1 MTIAT
6 GLPSAPSGAVTV
18 YFLGPG
24 FGESQVVVLPDA
36 RVVVV
41 DGCSRDGINHP
52 EMVLRALGRD
62 RIDLLVLTH
71 PDLDHL
77 KGVGEL
83 VRAFRPHRVW
93 RYPGL
98 QTVRDEL
105 ATQLLNSGSDRD
117 TLTEL
122 QDVLRALLDQGDGP
136 VEANFNTRP
145 WEPNGATYRVFC
157 LAPTPFDIHRA
168 LPTLGS
174 QLQLAGSSVRVAP
187 RYEKIYRG
195 EARPGDHP
203 NTLSLALVI
212 EWDDRRILLAG
223 DLENGL
229 AGEPRSGWKGVRRL
243 LSDEPGLGHL
253 LCDLTLVKVAHH
265 GSSGAFH
272 EDAWREHALRGKT
285 AAVISPFASK
295 ALPQANVLGLLRAYC
310 HALGVSANGA
320 NAFALAASAGWSV
333 AQSPVFDWA
342 LPCLV
347 ATVPAAG
354 PIRFAH
360 SSSSALFR

>member
-1 MTIAT
+1 MTT
-6 GLPSAPSGAVTV
+6 VGLPLAPFGAVTV

-41 DGCSRDGINHP
+41 DGCSRDGVNHP
-52 EMVLRALGRD
+52 ASVLRELRCD

-77 KGVGEL
+77 KGAGEL
-83 VRAFRPHRVW
+83 VRTFRPYRVW

-105 ATQLLNSGSDRD
+105 ATQLLNANSDRA

-122 QDVLRALLDQGDGP
+122 QDVLQALLDSSDGP
-136 VEANFNTRP
+136 VEAGFHTRP
-145 WEPNGATYRVFC
+145 WAPTGAQYRVHC
-157 LAPTPFDIHRA
+157 LAPTPFDIQRA

-174 QLQLAGSSVRVAP
+174 QLHLSGSTVRVAP
-187 RYEKIYRG
+187 RFERIYRG

-203 NTLSLALVI
+203 NTLSLAVAI
-212 EWDDRRILLAG
+212 EWGDRRILLAG
-223 DLENGL
+223 DLENGI
-229 AGEPRSGWKGVRRL
+229 AGEPRSGWKGVQRL
-243 LSDEPGLGHL
+243 LSAEPGLGHL
-253 LCDLTLVKVAHH
+253 LRDLALVKVAHH
-265 GSSGAFH
+265 GSKGAFH
-272 EDAWREHALRGKT
+272 EDAWREHAYRGKT

-295 ALPQANVLGLLRAYC
+295 ALPQATVLSFLRTYC
-310 HALGVSANGA
+310 YALGVSADGA
-320 NAFALAASAGWSV
+320 NAFAHTTASGWNI
-333 AQSPVFDWA
+333 AQDPTFEWT
-342 LPCLV
+342 LPCVV

-354 PIRFAH
+354 PLRFAR
-360 SSSSALFR
+360 SSASALFR